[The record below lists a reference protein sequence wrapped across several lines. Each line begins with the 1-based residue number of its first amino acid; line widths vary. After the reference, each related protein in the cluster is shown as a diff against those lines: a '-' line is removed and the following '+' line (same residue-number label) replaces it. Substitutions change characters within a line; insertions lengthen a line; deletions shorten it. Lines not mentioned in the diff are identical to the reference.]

1 MNMAALAELRQRASA
16 QDAEAQHAL
25 GVRLMTGD
33 GVEPDADEGAAL
45 LALACGQGSADAA
58 AFLATVE
65 AMEAGRP
72 QSWDRAFDYLQLAA
86 ERGSAPARAQLALL
100 SREPGLAAEA
110 ESGAPAGDVWK
121 RMRTALDLAALT
133 TPPAKRS
140 LSDTPRIRVV
150 EGFATAAECDWAIE
164 RARGSL
170 KRAMVVD
177 QFTGAF
183 RPHDDRT
190 NEAVELTLAQMDVV
204 LQILRARIATA
215 TNLPVPVFEPP
226 QIMHYSVGQEFKPH
240 FDFLTDAEEG
250 WAAQMRRFGQRIATF
265 LLFLNE
271 DFDGGETDF
280 PSARISH
287 RGGRGDAIFW
297 ANVDENRNPDRLTF
311 HAGRPPTRGEK
322 WIMSQ
327 WIRDRTPGP
336 PED

>member
-1 MNMAALAELRQRASA
+1 MTAITRIAGRQILDSR
-16 QDAEAQHAL
+16 
-25 GVRLMTGD
+25 GN
-33 GVEPDADEGAAL
+33 P
-45 LALACGQGSADAA
+45 
-58 AFLATVE
+58 TVE
-65 AMEAGRP
+65 VDVLLEDGSLGR
-72 QSWDRAFDYLQLAA
+72 AA
-86 ERGSAPARAQLALL
+86 VP
-100 SREPGLAAEA
+100 
-110 ESGAPAGDVWK
+110 SGA
-121 RMRTALDLAALT
+121 
-133 TPPAKRS
+133 S
-140 LSDTPRIRVV
+140 
-150 EGFATAAECDWAIE
+150 
-164 RARGSL
+164 
-170 KRAMVVD
+170 
-177 QFTGAF
+177 TG
-183 RPHDDRT
+183 T

-240 FDFLTDAEEG
+240 FDFLTDAEAG

-336 PED
+336 PEE